1 VPLLADRLLAVLP
14 AGHPLAQGATL
25 HLEQLAEET
34 WIAGCE
40 RCRGH
45 LLHVARTAGFEPGI
59 AFATDDY
66 VTVQSLVASGLGV
79 TLLPALALCAVRRPD
94 VAVRRIEGRP
104 GRTVEVVLPLAAR
117 RPPAVTAM
125 IGALRKAAAELAA
138 RPEAAALGITAA
150 G

>member
-1 VPLLADRLLAVLP
+1 MLYDPSLAVVHPNHP
-14 AGHPLAQGATL
+14 AAADAPPLA
-25 HLEQLAEET
+25 LERLASDT

-45 LLHVARTAGFEPGI
+45 LLHLTRAAGFTPGI
-59 AFATDDY
+59 AYATDDY
-66 VTVQSLVASGLGV
+66 VTVQSLVASALGV
-79 TLLPALALCAVRRPD
+79 TLLPALSLCAVRRPD

-104 GRTVEVVLPLAAR
+104 GRTVEVVLPLAER

-125 IGALRKAAAELAA
+125 IGALRTASAELAA
-138 RPEAAALGITAA
+138 RPEAAALGITTP